1 MISHIITFVAGI
13 AIGNITAG
21 VVLWFFA
28 GCREPELPV
37 IDLPAGRPL
46 KAIDLD
52 EARRRLAEGG
62 RGAARFAVAGPHTGN
77 QKMAVL
83 QGFQRVMLVRGC
95 ARLCAAPPFHGGN
108 TGSIPVGRARAQKS
122 LDSIETT

>member
-21 VVLWFFA
+21 IVLWFFA
-28 GCREPELPV
+28 GCREPEPPV
-37 IDLPAGRPL
+37 IDLSAGRPL

-62 RGAARFAVAGPHTGN
+62 RPHGACCG
-77 QKMAVL
+77 
-83 QGFQRVMLVRGC
+83 
-95 ARLCAAPPFHGGN
+95 
-108 TGSIPVGRARAQKS
+108 VG
-122 LDSIETT
+122 TP